1 MKLNQMID
9 LTNWKLIGGG
19 GTVFEAKYD
28 VVRQAILTQLFYTH
42 GEREVRT
49 TFDEGQMII
58 DYVRAFMMSNKQ
70 KFIYIFT
77 TSQED
82 FLSQDNTSTTNS
94 TDESNAFNTDYYG
107 GSGQT
112 GKDTA
117 TGDTTTTN
125 KSINN
130 KDKSKN
136 FYDVADNYLFR
147 QMMNT
152 ICETFTI
159 DEEIRW

>member
-9 LTNWKLIGGG
+9 LNSWKAIGDD
-19 GTVFEAKYD
+19 VFDIEYNAAKTT
-28 VVRQAILTQLFYTH
+28 ILTQLFFMH
-42 GEREVRT
+42 GEREARNNFT
-49 TFDEGQMII
+49 DQDTITQ
-58 DYVRAFMMSNKQ
+58 YVRAFMRSNKQ
-70 KFIYIFT
+70 KLIYIFD
-77 TSQED
+77 TSQID
-82 FLSQDNTSTTNS
+82 FLSQDSTTITNS

-107 GSGQT
+107 GEGKT
-112 GKDTA
+112 GKDTS

-125 KSINN
+125 KAINN
-130 KDKSKN
+130 KDKSRN

>member
-1 MKLNQMID
+1 MKLNQMIT
-9 LTNWKLIGGG
+9 LTNWNNMGANI
-19 GTVFEAKYD
+19 FETQYNETK
-28 VVRQAILTQLFYTH
+28 VSILTQLYFSH
-42 GEREVRT
+42 GSREVRDNFT
-49 TFDEGQMII
+49 NETDII
-58 DYVRAFMMSNKQ
+58 TYVQAFMRSNKQ

-77 TSQED
+77 SSQED
-82 FLSQDNTSTTNS
+82 FLSQDNTSITNT

-130 KDKSKN
+130 KDKTKN

-147 QMMNT
+147 QMLNT

-159 DEEIRW
+159 DEEIKW

>member
-9 LTNWKLIGGG
+9 LNSWKAIGDDVFDQSYNDAKTTILI
-19 GTVFEAKYD
+19 
-28 VVRQAILTQLFYTH
+28 QLFYTH
-42 GEREVRT
+42 GEREVRANFT
-49 TFDEGQMII
+49 EQTMISE
-58 DYVRAFMMSNKQ
+58 YVRAFMRSNKQ
-70 KFIYIFT
+70 KFIYIFD
-77 TSQED
+77 TSQID
-82 FLSQDNTSTTNS
+82 FLSQDSTTITNS

-125 KSINN
+125 KAINN
-130 KDKSKN
+130 KDKSRN

-147 QMMNT
+147 QMMNVL
-152 ICETFTI
+152 CETFTI
-159 DEEIRW
+159 DEEIKW

>member
-9 LTNWKLIGGG
+9 LNSWKAIGDI
-19 GTVFEAKYD
+19 TFNE
-28 VVRQAILTQLFYTH
+28 QAYNGLKNSIMGQLYFAH
-42 GEREVRT
+42 GERELRANFT
-49 TFDEGQMII
+49 NREMIEQ
-58 DYVRAFMMSNKQ
+58 YVSFFMSSNKQ
-70 KFIYIFT
+70 KLIYILDT
-77 TSQED
+77 CSQD
-82 FLSQDNTSTTNS
+82 FLSQDSTTITNS

-125 KSINN
+125 KAINN
-130 KDKSKN
+130 KDKSRN

-147 QMMNT
+147 QMMNVL
-152 ICETFTI
+152 CETFTI
-159 DEEIRW
+159 DEEIKW

>member
-1 MKLNQMID
+1 MKLNQMIT
-9 LTNWKLIGGG
+9 LTNWTNIGSD
-19 GTVFEAKYD
+19 VFEATYND
-28 VVRQAILTQLFYTH
+28 IRSSMLTQLFFIH
-42 GEREVRT
+42 GAREVRDNFT
-49 TFDEGQMII
+49 NEDDVKAYIK
-58 DYVRAFMMSNKQ
+58 AFMFSNKQ
-70 KFIYIFT
+70 KFIYIFSS
-77 TSQED
+77 SQED
-82 FLSQDNTSTTNS
+82 FLTQDTTTITNT
-94 TDESNAFNTDYYG
+94 TDETNAFNTDYYG

-130 KDKSKN
+130 NDKIKN

>member
-1 MKLNQMID
+1 MKLNQMIT
-9 LTNWKLIGGG
+9 LTNWTNIGSD
-19 GTVFEAKYD
+19 VFEPQYNETK
-28 VVRQAILTQLFYTH
+28 VSILTQLYFIH
-42 GEREVRT
+42 GAREVRDNFT
-49 TFDEGQMII
+49 SETDISAYI
-58 DYVRAFMMSNKQ
+58 RAFMRSNKQ

-77 TSQED
+77 SSQED
-82 FLSQDNTSTTNS
+82 FLSQDNTSITNT

-147 QMMNT
+147 QMLNT

-159 DEEIRW
+159 DEEIKW

>member
-9 LTNWKLIGGG
+9 LNSWKAIGDI
-19 GTVFEAKYD
+19 VFN
-28 VVRQAILTQLFYTH
+28 TQEYNGIKNSIMGQLYFMH
-42 GEREVRT
+42 GEREVRANFPDT
-49 TFDEGQMII
+49 QMIEQ
-58 DYVRAFMMSNKQ
+58 YVISFMRSNKQ
-70 KFIYIFT
+70 KLIYIFD
-77 TSQED
+77 TSQID
-82 FLSQDNTSTTNS
+82 FLSQDSTTITNS

-107 GSGQT
+107 GEGKT
-112 GKDTA
+112 GKDTS

-125 KSINN
+125 KAINN
-130 KDKSKN
+130 KDKSRN

-152 ICETFTI
+152 LCETFTI

>member
-1 MKLNQMID
+1 MKLNQMIT
-9 LTNWKLIGGG
+9 LTNWNNIGADI
-19 GTVFEAKYD
+19 FEATYNET
-28 VVRQAILTQLFYTH
+28 RNSMLTQLYFIH
-42 GEREVRT
+42 GAREVRDNFTSETDIT
-49 TFDEGQMII
+49 TYIQ
-58 DYVRAFMMSNKQ
+58 AFMRSNKQ

-77 TSQED
+77 SSQED
-82 FLSQDNTSTTNS
+82 FLSQDNTSITNT

-130 KDKSKN
+130 KDKTRN

-147 QMMNT
+147 QMMNV
-152 ICETFTI
+152 ICETFII

>member
-1 MKLNQMID
+1 MKLNQMIT
-9 LTNWKLIGGG
+9 LTNWNNMGANIFE
-19 GTVFEAKYD
+19 TPYNEAK
-28 VVRQAILTQLFYTH
+28 VSILTQLYFTH
-42 GEREVRT
+42 GAREVRDNFT
-49 TFDEGQMII
+49 NDIDII
-58 DYVRAFMMSNKQ
+58 TYIQAFMRSNKQ

-77 TSQED
+77 SSQED

-130 KDKSKN
+130 KDKTKN

-159 DEEIRW
+159 DEEIKW

>member
-1 MKLNQMID
+1 MKLNQMIT
-9 LTNWKLIGGG
+9 LTNWTNIGSD
-19 GTVFEAKYD
+19 VFDAEYN
-28 VVRQAILTQLFYTH
+28 VVKATILTQLYFTH
-42 GEREVRT
+42 GAREVRDNFT
-49 TFDEGQMII
+49 SEADITRYI
-58 DYVRAFMMSNKQ
+58 RAFMRSNKQ

-77 TSQED
+77 SSQED
-82 FLSQDNTSTTNS
+82 FLSQDNTSITNT

-130 KDKSKN
+130 KDKAKN
-136 FYDVADNYLFR
+136 FYDVANNVLFR
-147 QMMNT
+147 QMLNN

-159 DEEIRW
+159 DEEIKW

>member
-1 MKLNQMID
+1 MKLNQMIAID
-9 LTNWKLIGGG
+9 NWNSIGDD
-19 GTVFEAKYD
+19 VFDAEYNGVKAT
-28 VVRQAILTQLFYTH
+28 ILTQLYFTH
-42 GEREVRT
+42 GAREVRDNFT
-49 TFDEGQMII
+49 SEADITRYI
-58 DYVRAFMMSNKQ
+58 RAFMRSNKQ

-77 TSQED
+77 SSQED
-82 FLSQDNTSTTNS
+82 FLSQDNTSTTNT

-112 GKDTA
+112 GKDTS

-130 KDKSKN
+130 KDKTKN
-136 FYDVADNYLFR
+136 FYDVANNVLFR
-147 QMMNT
+147 QMLNN

-159 DEEIRW
+159 DEEIKW

>member
-1 MKLNQMID
+1 MKLNQMITI
-9 LTNWKLIGGG
+9 TNWNNIGADI
-19 GTVFEAKYD
+19 FESKYNETK
-28 VVRQAILTQLFYTH
+28 VSILTQLYFSH
-42 GEREVRT
+42 GAREVRDNFT
-49 TFDEGQMII
+49 SETDII
-58 DYVRAFMMSNKQ
+58 AYIQAFMRSNKQ

-77 TSQED
+77 SSQED
-82 FLSQDNTSTTNS
+82 FLSQDNTSITNS

-130 KDKSKN
+130 KDKAKN

-159 DEEIRW
+159 DEEIKW

>member
-1 MKLNQMID
+1 MKLNQMIT
-9 LTNWKLIGGG
+9 LTNWTNVGGSAFD
-19 GTVFEAKYD
+19 TKYETS
-28 VVRQAILTQLFYTH
+28 RISILTQLYFIH
-42 GEREVRT
+42 GAREVRDNFT
-49 TFDEGQMII
+49 SEI
-58 DYVRAFMMSNKQ
+58 DILSYVSAFMLSNKQ

-77 TSQED
+77 SSQED
-82 FLSQDNTSTTNS
+82 FLSQDNTSITNT

-130 KDKSKN
+130 KDKTRN

-159 DEEIRW
+159 DEEIKW

>member
-1 MKLNQMID
+1 MKLNQMIE
-9 LTNWKLIGGG
+9 LNSWKAIGDI
-19 GTVFEAKYD
+19 VFN
-28 VVRQAILTQLFYTH
+28 TQEYNGVKNSIMGQLYFMH

-49 TFDEGQMII
+49 NFPDTQMIEQ
-58 DYVRAFMMSNKQ
+58 YVVSFMRSNKQ
-70 KFIYIFT
+70 KLIYIFT
-77 TSQED
+77 SSQED
-82 FLSQDNTSTTNS
+82 FLSQDNTSITNT

-130 KDKSKN
+130 KDKTRN

-159 DEEIRW
+159 DEEIKW

>member
-9 LTNWKLIGGG
+9 LVNWKLIGGG
-19 GTVFEAKYD
+19 GTVFDAQYD
-28 VVRQAILTQLFYTH
+28 IVRQAILTQLFFTH
-42 GEREVRT
+42 SDREVRPVFT
-49 TFDEGQMII
+49 EGQMII
-58 DYVRAFMMSNKQ
+58 DYVRAFMTSNKQ

-77 TSQED
+77 SSQED
-82 FLSQDNTSTTNS
+82 FLSQDNTSTTNTS
-94 TDESNAFNTDYYG
+94 DESNAFNTDYYG

-130 KDKSKN
+130 KDKAKN
-136 FYDVADNYLFR
+136 FYDVANNVLFR

-159 DEEIRW
+159 DEEIKW

>member
-1 MKLNQMID
+1 MKLNQMIAID
-9 LTNWKLIGGG
+9 NWNSIGDD
-19 GTVFEAKYD
+19 VFDAEYNGAK
-28 VVRQAILTQLFYTH
+28 ACILTQLYFTH
-42 GEREVRT
+42 GAREVRDNFT
-49 TFDEGQMII
+49 SGDDITRYI
-58 DYVRAFMMSNKQ
+58 RAFMRSNKQ
-70 KFIYIFT
+70 KLIYIFT
-77 TSQED
+77 SSQED
-82 FLSQDNTSTTNS
+82 FLSQDNTSITNT

-130 KDKSKN
+130 KDKTKN
-136 FYDVADNYLFR
+136 FYDVAGNYLFR

>member
-1 MKLNQMID
+1 MKLNQMIT
-9 LTNWKLIGGG
+9 LTNWNNIGSN
-19 GTVFEAKYD
+19 VFEASYNET
-28 VVRQAILTQLFYTH
+28 RSSMLTQLYFIH
-42 GEREVRT
+42 GAREVRDNFTSEDDIT
-49 TFDEGQMII
+49 TYIQ
-58 DYVRAFMMSNKQ
+58 AFMRSNKQ

-77 TSQED
+77 SSQED
-82 FLSQDNTSTTNS
+82 FLSQDNTSITNT
-94 TDESNAFNTDYYG
+94 TDETAAFNTDYYG

-130 KDKSKN
+130 KDKTRN

>member
-1 MKLNQMID
+1 MKLHQLID

-28 VVRQAILTQLFYTH
+28 AVRQAILTQLFFAH
-42 GEREVRT
+42 SEREVRAIFT
-49 TFDEGQMII
+49 EGQLVI

-70 KFIYIFT
+70 KFIYIFDT
-77 TSQED
+77 CQED
-82 FLSQDNTSTTNS
+82 FLSQDSTTITNS

-107 GSGQT
+107 GEGKT
-112 GKDTA
+112 GKDTS

-125 KSINN
+125 KAINN
-130 KDKSKN
+130 KDKSRN
-136 FYDVADNYLFR
+136 FYNVADNYLFR
-147 QMMNT
+147 QMMNVL
-152 ICETFTI
+152 CETFII